1 MGAFPQGR
9 DIEDAELFVGLS
21 RDDLRAVWSK
31 SLRRIVPPGSFL
43 YHQGEP
49 AETMFLIETG
59 RVRLHELTDD
69 GREVLVTFIYP
80 GEVFGAV
87 IAGAVYRATTQADT
101 PVRAYAWTATIMKEF
116 MVRFPRLQRNLFELT
131 KRYMYFA
138 RDRYRL
144 LATASVER
152 RIGWALA
159 YLGEKIGRLQQGS
172 TVIAGRTVQRDL
184 ADLASATIFTVNR
197 VLSDWERRGALTKR
211 RGRIVLLR
219 PLRQIDFL

>member
-1 MGAFPQGR
+1 MGLAPEARG
-9 DIEDAELFVGLS
+9 IEDAELFDGLS
-21 RDDLRAVWSK
+21 RDDLRSVCSK
-31 SLRRIVPPGSFL
+31 SLRRIVPTGSFF

-49 AETMFLIETG
+49 AEIMFLIETG

-69 GREVLVTFIYP
+69 GREVLVRFIYP

-101 PVRAYAWTATIMKEF
+101 PVRAYAWTARIMKEF
-116 MVRFPRLQRNLFELT
+116 MGRIPRLQSNLFELT
-131 KRYMYFA
+131 KRYMYFV

-159 YLGEKIGRLQQGS
+159 YLGENTGRLQQGS
-172 TVIAGRTVQRDL
+172 TVIAGRTVQRTL
-184 ADLASATIFTVNR
+184 PIWR
-197 VLSDWERRGALTKR
+197 
-211 RGRIVLLR
+211 R
-219 PLRQIDFL
+219 PLSSQ